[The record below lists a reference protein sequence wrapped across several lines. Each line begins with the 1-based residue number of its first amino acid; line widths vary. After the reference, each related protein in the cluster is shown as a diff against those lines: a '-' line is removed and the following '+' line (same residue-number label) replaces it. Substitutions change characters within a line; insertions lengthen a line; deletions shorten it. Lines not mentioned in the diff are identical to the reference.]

1 MSSFYQNNSSEQ
13 SGLRQFGRDS
23 FVESLPRVK
32 AQAYSQQQQEIY
44 MDYIKVTVILEVP
57 SIQKPQSVRPPLRQ
71 VVVKIGPEFQE
82 FWI

>member
-1 MSSFYQNNSSEQ
+1 
-13 SGLRQFGRDS
+13 
-23 FVESLPRVK
+23 VK